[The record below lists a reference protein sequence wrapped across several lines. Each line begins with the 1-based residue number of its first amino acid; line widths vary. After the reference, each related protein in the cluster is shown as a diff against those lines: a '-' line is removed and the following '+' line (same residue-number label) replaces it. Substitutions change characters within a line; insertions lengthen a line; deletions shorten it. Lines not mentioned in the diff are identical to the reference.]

1 MKFTD
6 IKKWVDAQAN
16 IKKAEKDCSCFCK
29 QISTCHTDSVQLYK
43 GIEIVAEV
51 LCIDLDEEVFDL
63 DEEVFNDGHIKLS
76 FMYDGIEFIQIGRSE
91 DE

>member
-29 QISTCHTDSVQLYK
+29 QISTCRTDSVQLYN
-43 GIEIVAEV
+43 GIEIVADV
-51 LCIDLDEEVFDL
+51 LCIDL

>member
-16 IKKAEKDCSCFCK
+16 IKKAEKDCICFCK
-29 QISTCHTDSVQLYK
+29 QISTCHTDNVQLYN

-51 LCIDLDEEVFDL
+51 LCIDLDEEVF
-63 DEEVFNDGHIKLS
+63 NDGNIQLS
-76 FMYDGIEFIQIGRSE
+76 FMYDGILFIQIGRSE
-91 DE
+91 YE